1 MGKAL
6 GKQLVIAFLALSAA
20 FVAGWQVN
28 AWHSDS
34 VELAVSTAAHA
45 AGEASRV
52 AGEKVASESGRKLE
66 IKLEAL
72 RNAQPVE
79 IRTEVVKPVFT
90 HVCVSADF
98 VSLYNAAADKA
109 ERALSGKSVNQVPGK
124 TPAH

>member
-1 MGKAL
+1 MMGKP
-6 GKQLVIAFLALSAA
+6 LVIAVLALLAA
-20 FVAGWQVN
+20 FAAGWKVN
-28 AWHSDS
+28 TWYSDS
-34 VELAVSTAAHA
+34 VELMITNAAHA

-66 IKLEAL
+66 NTLEAL

-79 IRTEVVKPVFT
+79 IRTEILKPVFT
-90 HVCVSADF
+90 NECLSPEL

-109 ERALSGKSVNQVPGK
+109 ERALSGKSVNQMPGK

>member
-1 MGKAL
+1 MMGKP
-6 GKQLVIAFLALSAA
+6 LVIAVLALLTA
-20 FVAGWQVN
+20 FAAGWKVN
-28 AWHSDS
+28 AWYSDS
-34 VELAVSTAAHA
+34 VELMITNAAHA

-52 AGEKVASESGRKLE
+52 AGEKVASQSGRKLE
-66 IKLEAL
+66 NTLEAL

-90 HVCVSADF
+90 NVCVSADF

-109 ERALSGKSVNQVPGK
+109 ERALSGKSVNQMPGK